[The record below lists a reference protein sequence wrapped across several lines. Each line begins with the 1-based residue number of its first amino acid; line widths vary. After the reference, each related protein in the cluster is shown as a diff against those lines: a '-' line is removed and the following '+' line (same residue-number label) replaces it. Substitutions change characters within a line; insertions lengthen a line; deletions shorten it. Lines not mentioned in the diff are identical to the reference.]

1 MMHSIFEDFLPEM
14 ARTRA
19 DAIAKIRARAN
30 KINEHLAKVI
40 AADAKDSTKQ
50 HWLTEITNW
59 FGELR
64 SYDNLKGGKF
74 KPGDFSKNLAP
85 TKIEI
90 PRDFLVLLPDDE
102 IIRRIN
108 QIHEKFDQMVRD
120 KSYDRDRMKELILSF
135 AE

>member
-1 MMHSIFEDFLPEM
+1 MNHLVFEDFLPEM
-14 ARTRA
+14 AMHRS
-19 DAIAKIRARAN
+19 DALQDIKDGAGQ
-30 KINEHLAKVI
+30 INYHLSKVI
-40 AADAKDSTKQ
+40 GTDASLSTKR
-50 HWLTEITNW
+50 HWLVEITTRY
-59 FGELR
+59 E
-64 SYDNLKGGKF
+64 NLGSIKLKSGKF

-120 KSYDRDRMKELILSF
+120 KSYDRDQMKELILSF
-135 AE
+135 TE